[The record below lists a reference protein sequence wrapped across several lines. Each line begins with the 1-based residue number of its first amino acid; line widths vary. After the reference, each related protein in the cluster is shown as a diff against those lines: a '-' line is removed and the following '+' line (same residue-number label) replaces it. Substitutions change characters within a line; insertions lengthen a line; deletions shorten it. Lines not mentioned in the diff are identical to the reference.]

1 MKICARWRRGK
12 GSCQPCRLNEQVRT
26 FDVLI
31 VPDVLLQICNIVKYV
46 VEGNYTFQTN
56 LYILLE
62 QTCYE
67 LRNLYCSFIC
77 RLINNKKLNYFLV
90 SSFLY
95 ILILN
100 FPGGFPDD
108 ICYDI
113 RDVDIKIT
121 KSFLRKNS
129 RKVCTVVTEKYVLL
143 FFTNCLYGKVELYK
157 EII

>member
-1 MKICARWRRGK
+1 MKRLLNVKICARWRRGK

-26 FDVLI
+26 FNVLI
-31 VPDVLLQICNIVKYV
+31 VPDVLLQIFNIVKYV
-46 VEGNYTFQTN
+46 VEGSYTFQTN
-56 LYILLE
+56 LFVLLE
-62 QTCYE
+62 QTYYE

-108 ICYDI
+108 TCYDI
-113 RDVDIKIT
+113 WDVDIKIT
-121 KSFLRKNS
+121 KSFLRS
-129 RKVCTVVTEKYVLL
+129 
-143 FFTNCLYGKVELYK
+143 
-157 EII
+157 